1 MAWSLSIAGQKLRK
15 KLCAAALVLVVS
27 ASVPAWAGTIL
38 GLSIGSGGRV
48 VYWSKPSKPWL
59 SGSGIK
65 VEDLMFRDDVLP
77 ILGGR
82 LAFSD
87 RDFLSYN
94 GHSRSWGAG
103 GTLLVHGCVNLIHS
117 RGCNK
122 KDFRGILFTGTF
134 LDAKIVDVNGTEM
147 LEAQV
152 KDQINPQLAA
162 LLHLSSTPYVGQLDL
177 KLSSL
182 RSNRWW
188 TCDTVQGGSLVDG
201 NVPAPS
207 SIWLLG
213 SSLLGLG
220 GIRFGRA
227 LLARSPLR

>member
-1 MAWSLSIAGQKLRK
+1 MSRNRPIARTGRMRRGHLLPSRITSPHAQVFDVRRLQTM
-15 KLCAAALVLVVS
+15 LVQ
-27 ASVPAWAGTIL
+27 
-38 GLSIGSGGRV
+38 R
-48 VYWSKPSKPWL
+48 
-59 SGSGIK
+59 
-65 VEDLMFRDDVLP
+65 
-77 ILGGR
+77 
-82 LAFSD
+82 
-87 RDFLSYN
+87 FL
-94 GHSRSWGAG
+94 
-103 GTLLVHGCVNLIHS
+103 
-117 RGCNK
+117 
-122 KDFRGILFTGTF
+122 RGILFTGTF

-201 NVPAPS
+201 NVPEPS

-227 LLARSPLR
+227 LLARFPLR